1 MVDYN
6 QLLIKSYKHWEI
18 YLHENQCYIGR
29 IFALLKDDEHVEDF
43 LALDKEMRDEF
54 FQVGQEVKSALKALF
69 QPDKMNYAALSNHS
83 PRIHVHIVPRYQKP
97 REFQG
102 KIFTD
107 TRWGKNYAPYD
118 RSFVIDEETL
128 YNIRDALKAK
138 MHTSH

>member
-83 PRIHVHIVPRYQKP
+83 PRIHENFKGRSLLIHVG
-97 REFQG
+97 G
-102 KIFTD
+102 KTMPPTIAHLSLTK
-107 TRWGKNYAPYD
+107 RP
-118 RSFVIDEETL
+118 SMISETP
-128 YNIRDALKAK
+128 
-138 MHTSH
+138 